1 MRPNTGQKYSRVDC
15 VSIIQYRNL
24 EQISCS
30 CTLLSARC
38 LCQLWENAPLME
50 QQRPNTPLVFD
61 FSCTALLTTTSYDQS
76 NSAMAMWALE
86 RQQYCPPHTHT
97 PPGIAYW
104 RSPRTFW
111 KCQDCPTLVATMVT
125 QKQIVYVSTDSFT
138 FIPFSLE
145 WKWQYTGYRLD
156 KLHNIHTILI
166 PLLLGHG
173 TGHWPR
179 YWPLSVLPDL
189 KKAVLFLGCRWG
201 YERLCVVKVT

>member
-1 MRPNTGQKYSRVDC
+1 MHHWWSSKGQTPHWFLISPVLHYWLPQVMTKAIQPWQCELSNGN
-15 VSIIQYRNL
+15 SI
-24 EQISCS
+24 
-30 CTLLSARC
+30 
-38 LCQLWENAPLME
+38 AP
-50 QQRPNTPLVFD
+50 P
-61 FSCTALLTTTSYDQS
+61 
-76 NSAMAMWALE
+76 
-86 RQQYCPPHTHT
+86 TH
-97 PPGIAYW
+97 IH
-104 RSPRTFW
+104 RRTFW